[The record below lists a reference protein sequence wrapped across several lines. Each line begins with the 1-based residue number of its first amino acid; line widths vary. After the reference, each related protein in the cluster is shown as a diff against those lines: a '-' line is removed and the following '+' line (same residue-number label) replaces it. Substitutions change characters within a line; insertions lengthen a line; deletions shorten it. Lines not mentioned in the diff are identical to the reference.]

1 MLIEN
6 TRTYKKEVMH
16 LPPAPITARDTA
28 AKQQA
33 FPRLRLRPWAWLP
46 VVLLPLLA
54 ACTSLAPSIPAPQ
67 SAPVTSTLPVVPE
80 AASGFHEK
88 QPVLARK
95 FMVATANPLATEAG
109 YQIVRA
115 GGSAV
120 DAAIA
125 VQMVLT
131 LVEPQSSGIGGGAF
145 LLHYDGK
152 QVLAYD
158 GRETAPAAATEE
170 LFQAASGQPLDFYQA
185 VVGGRSVGVPGVVR
199 MLELA
204 HQQQGRM
211 PWVQL
216 FAPAIRLAEEGFAVS
231 PRLALL
237 LARDEYLKQDPIAVA
252 YFHDEQ
258 GRPWPAG
265 HVLKNPALATSL
277 RAIAQEGANAFYQG
291 KVAQEMVR
299 KVNNH
304 LSNPGRLSLADLAA
318 YRAKVRQPVCTVY
331 RLWEVCGMPPP
342 SSGGITVAQM
352 LGMLAQHE
360 LTALPPKDGV
370 PQTEAIHLFAEAERL
385 AFADRKRYVADPDF
399 APLPGGSPQALLD
412 PAYLQRRSALIGAR
426 AMSQAKPG
434 QPLSATAMQEVAYAD
449 GEALELPSTS
459 HISIVD
465 AAGNAVA
472 MTTSIEN
479 AFGARQM
486 VGGFLLN
493 NQLTDFSFIP
503 ADANGLVAN
512 RVEGGKRPRSSMAPT
527 LVFDKEGRVLQMVLG
542 SPGGSA
548 IIHYVAKV
556 LIGTMDWGLNVQQ
569 AIDLPNFGAREGPL
583 ELEEGRFSPAV
594 MEALRQRGHTVH
606 LAPQTS
612 GLQGIMRMRVHGEPW
627 WLGGADPRRE
637 GLAKGD

>member
-1 MLIEN
+1 
-6 TRTYKKEVMH
+6 MH

-33 FPRLRLRPWAWLP
+33 FPRLRPWAWLP

-54 ACTSLAPSIPAPQ
+54 ACTSLAPSIPASQ
-67 SAPVTSTLPVVPE
+67 SAPATSTLPVTPE

-95 FMVATANPLATEAG
+95 FMVATANPLGTEAG

-158 GRETAPAAATEE
+158 GRETAPAVATED
-170 LFQAASGQPLDFYQA
+170 LFQATSGQPLGFYPA

-204 HQQQGRM
+204 HQQHGKL
-211 PWVQL
+211 PWAQL

-237 LARDEYLKQDPIAVA
+237 LARDEYLKQDPIAAA

-258 GRPWPAG
+258 GRPWPAS
-265 HVLKNPALATSL
+265 HLLKNPALAASL

-291 KVAQEMVR
+291 KLAQEMVR
-299 KVNNH
+299 KVNSH
-304 LSNPGRLSLADLAA
+304 PSNPGRLSLADLAA

-342 SSGGITVAQM
+342 SSGGIAVAQM
-352 LGMLAQHE
+352 LGILAQHE

-370 PQTEAIHLFAEAERL
+370 PQAEAIHLFSEAERL
-385 AFADRKRYVADPDF
+385 AFADRKRYVADPGF
-399 APLPGGSPQALLD
+399 VPLPGGSSHALLD
-412 PAYLQRRSALIGAR
+412 PVYLQRRSALIGPR
-426 AMSQAKPG
+426 AMSQARPG
-434 QPLSATAMQEVAYAD
+434 QPLSATAMQEVDYAD

-503 ADANGLVAN
+503 ADAEGLVAN

-569 AIDLPNFGAREGPL
+569 AIDLPNFGGREGPL

-594 MEALRQRGHTVH
+594 VEALRQRGHIVH

-637 GLAKGD
+637 GVAKGD